1 MDLRLPILARLPSAL
16 RLGLEESSPK
26 SDLRFDPVGRARSQS
41 SIINHQSSMRRAF
54 SFTEILFAVM
64 ILGIGFIMV
73 AAMFPV
79 AIQQT
84 QATNDETVA
93 ASVGRIG
100 TSYMQQLAQIRVVP
114 SLTDPMV
121 GHAMLAAN
129 QATSVLYPTIGTN
142 RLAIVDALRNNPP
155 PPTGPVAPITVAGEV
170 WSLHEDPNTDRS
182 TVFRAY
188 PGTNT
193 GAQPLM
199 PHPLAMWQAVSSNLI
214 MATDQRFGWVGMYK
228 RDVIV
233 QYDQSL
239 QRYVATPSPIAQVFI
254 LVTQERNKPVYDD
267 RDAAHYPNQF
277 SAFPATLEPQL
288 LLPGTVNISHQPGGA
303 SELRITGNGVF
314 RVAEGAYVIVA
325 NDGGTGALNGRIL
338 RIGVQPDSTNPGRW
352 QLAPGGELA
361 PNDPN
366 LGGATV
372 LIVGRGY
379 SDPTNPAPNANA
391 FKGGAQDTAIY
402 TSFVSVN

>member
-1 MDLRLPILARLPSAL
+1 
-16 RLGLEESSPK
+16 
-26 SDLRFDPVGRARSQS
+26 
-41 SIINHQSSMRRAF
+41 MRRAF

-100 TSYMQQLAQIRVVP
+100 TDYMQQLAQIRVIP
-114 SLTDPMV
+114 GPTDPMV
-121 GHAMLAAN
+121 GHTILATG
-129 QATSVLYPTIGTN
+129 QPTSVLYPTIGFN
-142 RLAIVDALRNNPP
+142 RLAIIDALRSGTPL
-155 PPTGPVAPITVAGEV
+155 VQPIIVAGEV

-182 TVFRAY
+182 TVFRTY
-188 PGTNT
+188 PGTNNP
-193 GAQPLM
+193 AMPLM

-214 MATDQRFGWVGMYK
+214 MASDLRFGWVGMYK
-228 RDVIV
+228 RDLIV
-233 QYDQSL
+233 QYDQTV
-239 QRYVATPSPIAQVFI
+239 QRNVAVPSPTAQVFI
-254 LVTQERNKPVYDD
+254 LVAQERNKPTYDD
-267 RDAAHYPNQF
+267 RDLAHYPNQF

-288 LLPGTVNISHQPGGA
+288 LVPGTVNISHQPGGT

-379 SDPTNPAPNANA
+379 ADPTNPAPNANA

-402 TSFVSVN
+402 TSFVPVN